1 MNPLSL
7 RLSPYLDRA
16 ARSLRQATMLL
27 AALLMPGAGHL
38 AHAQTA
44 AAAAPQQVG
53 APTHPLIVAHRGG
66 TADTP
71 ENTIAAFR
79 NALDNGADAL
89 WMTVQITRD
98 GVPVMYRPGDLAA
111 LTDGNG
117 PVGALD
123 YAAVSHLNAGYAFKR
138 TDASGQIEYPYRAHR
153 LPIPTLREALEAL
166 PPNVPIM
173 LDMKQTPVAP
183 LVDAVAK
190 VLDETHA
197 WSRVRLYSTDAD
209 ATALMSRYPQAR
221 LFESRDATRARLVQL
236 AFNER
241 CNAPPAPGTWV
252 GIEFHRQVEVV
263 EHYTLGAGISKVD
276 AHWWTP
282 AAVRCFK
289 SRGDVKVVAF
299 GIETPGDYE
308 RAAALGIDGVM
319 TDSPHDLR
327 AALAAAPQAPTGSRA
342 SNE

>member
-1 MNPLSL
+1 MNP
-7 RLSPYLDRA
+7 PYLRPSSYPYRA
-16 ARSLRQATMLL
+16 TRARWRLAMLL
-27 AALLMPGAGHL
+27 GVLLVPGAGHL
-38 AHAQTA
+38 AHGQ
-44 AAAAPQQVG
+44 APVSVQPRID
-53 APTHPLIVAHRGG
+53 APAHPLIVAHRGG

-79 NALDNGADAL
+79 NALANGADAL
-89 WMTVQITRD
+89 WMTVQVTRD
-98 GVPVMYRPGDLAA
+98 GVPVMYRPADLAA

-117 PVGALD
+117 PVGTLD
-123 YAAVSHLNAGYAFKR
+123 YAAVSRLNAGYAFKR
-138 TDASGQIEYPYRAHR
+138 TDASGQIEYPYRAHP
-153 LPIPTLREALEAL
+153 LPIPTLREALQAV

-183 LVDAVAK
+183 LVEAVAR
-190 VLDETHA
+190 VLDEAHA
-197 WSRVRLYSTDAD
+197 WPRVRLYSTDAD

-221 LFESRDATRARLVQL
+221 LFESRDATRQRLVQL

-241 CNAPPAPGTWV
+241 CDTPPAPGTWV

-276 AHWWTP
+276 AHWWTQ

-299 GIETPGDYE
+299 GIETPSDYE
-308 RAAALGIDGVM
+308 RATALGIDAVM

-327 AALAAAPQAPTGSRA
+327 AALTAAPQVPTGPHA
-342 SNE
+342 SDE